1 VSQEFTIDR
10 VQGLHLGLSAGAVA
24 VAWVLL
30 SPLFAASLAA
40 GAALEVANFRSL
52 RRSCQAIFQS
62 GLSGGGAA
70 VSAFGLRFALLAVA
84 VGLALYLGAHPVGL
98 VIGLS
103 LIVPSVIVARPRAG
117 CRGGSVNIFVT
128 LEHATHVSWV
138 IWSALF
144 VGLLLVVTGL
154 LVRSRLAA
162 AGGGIIPDEGL
173 SLRNLCELVVEFLS
187 GLAEQTMGENWR
199 KYFPLMG
206 TIFLFILLSNLIG
219 LLPGIGG
226 ATSNANTTWG
236 WAVIS
241 FVAFQF
247 VGIKE
252 HGWSYINHYLGPS
265 MFEMKIGGR
274 TVHMR
279 VLAPLYAPIEL
290 IGHLARIFT
299 LAIRLLA
306 NMFADHTVVGVWLLL
321 VPVGVPAIFMGLG
334 VLVAVLQAYVFT
346 LLSMI
351 YIGLALEEAH

>member
-1 VSQEFTIDR
+1 VNVF
-10 VQGLHLGLSAGAVA
+10 
-24 VAWVLL
+24 
-30 SPLFAASLAA
+30 
-40 GAALEVANFRSL
+40 
-52 RRSCQAIFQS
+52 
-62 GLSGGGAA
+62 
-70 VSAFGLRFALLAVA
+70 
-84 VGLALYLGAHPVGL
+84 
-98 VIGLS
+98 
-103 LIVPSVIVARPRAG
+103 LI
-117 CRGGSVNIFVT
+117 

-138 IWSALF
+138 IWSSLF
-144 VGLLLVVTGL
+144 AGLILVVTGL
-154 LVRSRLAA
+154 LVRSRLAV
-162 AGGGIIPDEGL
+162 AGGGVIPDEGV

-187 GLAEQTMGENWR
+187 GLAQQTMGENWR
-199 KYFPLMG
+199 RYFPLMG

-219 LLPGIGG
+219 LIPGLGG
-226 ATSNANTTWG
+226 ATSNANTTFA

-241 FVAFQF
+241 FVAFQY

-265 MFEMKIGGR
+265 MFEMEIGGR
-274 TVHMR
+274 KHHMR
-279 VLAPLYAPIEL
+279 VLAPIYAPIEL
-290 IGHLARIFT
+290 LGHLARIFT